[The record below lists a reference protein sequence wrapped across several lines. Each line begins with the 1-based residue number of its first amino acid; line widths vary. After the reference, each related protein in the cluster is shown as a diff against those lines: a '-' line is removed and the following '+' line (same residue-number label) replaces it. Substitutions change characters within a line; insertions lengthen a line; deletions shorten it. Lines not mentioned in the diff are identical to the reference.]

1 MSINSNTRTIKSR
14 QLYNENS
21 SLKIPENGGI
31 TVENQLINQSLRV
44 DFYNTLQRVWNAM
57 TSLRGQVLRDVQ
69 IQVTL
74 IKKAIGQKLP

>member
-44 DFYNTLQRVWNAM
+44 DFYKTLQRVWNAM

-74 IKKAIGQKLP
+74 IKKAIGQKLH